1 MIYLELFLTFFMIGA
16 FTFGGGYAM
25 LPLISEEATSR
36 GWATMEELT
45 NFVAISESTPGPF
58 AVNIAT
64 FIGADQGREYM
75 GQFGGVIG
83 SMCATL
89 GVVLPSYIVILIVAT
104 CYQKFNSSKIVKGVM
119 SGLRPAAI
127 GLIGSAVINMGESVL
142 FPNGI
147 AWSVFAT
154 PAFIF
159 SAALAAIMFFVVMK
173 FKKVSPV
180 WIVAISAVVGIAAG
194 YILDAFGIDFLA

>member
-25 LPLISEEATSR
+25 LPLISEEAIAR
-36 GWATMEELT
+36 NWATMEELT

-64 FIGADQGREYM
+64 FIGAEQG
-75 GQFGGVIG
+75 GLFGSV
-83 SMCATL
+83 CATL
-89 GVVLPSYIVILIVAT
+89 GVVMPSYIVILIVAK
-104 CYQKFNSSKIVKGVM
+104 CYEKFNSSKIVKGVM

-127 GLIGSAVINMGESVL
+127 GLIAAAVISMGETVL
-142 FPNGI
+142 FPNGV
-147 AWSVFAT
+147 AWSVFTT

-159 SAALAAIMFFVVMK
+159 SAALAAVMFFVVMK
-173 FKKVSPV
+173 FKKFSPI

-194 YILDAFGIDFLA
+194 YILKACGINLLG

>member
-1 MIYLELFLTFFMIGA
+1 MIFLELFLTFFMIGA

-36 GWATMEELT
+36 GWVTMEELT

-64 FIGADQGREYM
+64 FIGAEQAGF
-75 GQFGGVIG
+75 FGSI
-83 SMCATL
+83 CATL
-89 GVVLPSYIVILIVAT
+89 GVVMPSYIIILIVAT
-104 CYQKFNSSKIVKGVM
+104 CYQKFNSSRIVKGVM

-127 GLIGSAVINMGESVL
+127 GLIAAAVISMGETVL

-147 AWSVFAT
+147 ALSVLTT
-154 PAFIF
+154 PVFIF
-159 SAALAAIMFFVVMK
+159 SAVLAAGMFFVVMK
-173 FKKVSPV
+173 FKKFSPIWV
-180 WIVAISAVVGIAAG
+180 VAISAVVGIAAG
-194 YILDAFGIDFLA
+194 YLLKVWGINII